1 MIMAVPVTTEVNEK
15 YHHYISAYEILQIL
29 EKQLPTFQGTTLRS
43 MFKCTEWK
51 LYWSLIEERKQA
63 GIKSYSILNRF
74 SLSSIDIS

>member
-43 MFKCTEWK
+43 MFKCTE
-51 LYWSLIEERKQA
+51 
-63 GIKSYSILNRF
+63 
-74 SLSSIDIS
+74 